1 MIQKKIIPTPT
12 DSELEILQVL
22 WQNGQQTVR
31 FINDALNEKR
41 GADQKEIGYTTT
53 LKLMQI
59 MLEKGLLERDIIER
73 SHIYRPAIHE
83 KITQEQVL
91 RTVVNN
97 AFNGSASNLVLR
109 ALGSNNTSREE
120 LEKIKKLITEI
131 EKNTY
136 K

>member
-1 MIQKKIIPTPT
+1 MIQEKITPTPT

-59 MLEKGLLERDIIER
+59 MLEKGLLERSIIER
-73 SHIYRPAIHE
+73 SHIYTPAIHQ
-83 KITQEQVL
+83 KTTQEQVL
-91 RTVVNN
+91 RSIVNN

-109 ALGSNNTSREE
+109 ALGSNNTSLEE

-131 EKNTY
+131 ENNH
-136 K
+136 

>member
-1 MIQKKIIPTPT
+1 MIQEKITPTPT

-59 MLEKGLLERDIIER
+59 MLEKGLLERSIIER
-73 SHIYRPAIHE
+73 SHIYTPAIHQ
-83 KITQEQVL
+83 KTTQEQVL
-91 RTVVNN
+91 RSIVNN

-109 ALGSNNTSREE
+109 ALGSNNTSLED

-131 EKNTY
+131 ENNH
-136 K
+136 